1 MRIDPLVE
9 RFEAIYAANP
19 CQDTRIFPGALAF
32 MEALAERGA
41 RLGMCTNKPG
51 TATLPLLEALGLS
64 RHFGAVVTG
73 SDGFAKKPDAAM
85 LDRDVRS
92 SSAARQRT
100 AS

>member
-1 MRIDPLVE
+1 MD
-9 RFEAIYAANP
+9 
-19 CQDTRIFPGALAF
+19 ALA
-32 MEALAERGA
+32 ARGA

-73 SDGFAKKPDAAM
+73 SDGFSKKPDAAM
-85 LDRDVRS
+85 LTATFRG
-92 SSAARQRT
+92 SAARQRT